1 MNRGLTRLHLP
12 TLPRERWAN
21 GLGWTRPV
29 AQAADAHQGLLWRVS
44 LAEITEAAPFSC
56 FEGMDRTAVLVH
68 GGPVVLQGPD
78 QRWCL
83 QQPGD
88 QARFAGEWALSN
100 ARPEHEA
107 MLWNVMV
114 RRGAAQAQV
123 RCVADQDWTAPGEG
137 ISLVWVLGG
146 SHELVVAPGDVQGPL
161 RVGDGWVLTPDE
173 AGAVLRPASSD
184 ARLLVT
190 TIQLQP

>member
-1 MNRGLTRLHLP
+1 MNRGLTRLHLH

-83 QQPGD
+83 NQPGD
-88 QARFAGEWALSN
+88 EARFAGEWALSN

-137 ISLVWVLGG
+137 IGLVWVLAGCF
-146 SHELVVAPGDVQGPL
+146 ELAGAGQAPL
-161 RVGDGWVLTPDE
+161 RVGDGLWLPPGEV
-173 AGAVLRPASSD
+173 GVVLRPASSD

-190 TIQLQP
+190 TVQPQA